1 MTNRLLSIHIVL
13 LPFIYEYFD
22 LGSSY
27 QPVLYSSLLLWLLL
41 FVESMRG
48 HTNLPTHILICAI
61 NLLFVQ
67 FVCSSIG
74 KNIDAEQ
81 VLYVIIW
88 FPMLLL
94 VATRNETEK
103 KQLIYALLLSC
114 FVQSSY
120 SLLQWGHLLQPNN
133 VLFPGSGSFFN
144 PGPLAGYLSVGIVL
158 SAETF
163 QNRKERSVLGGFLVM
178 LPIILTALI
187 ALQSRAAWFA
197 CLIGIGYM
205 LAHKWNRFKRMFPYV
220 VALLP
225 ILLGI
230 LYYVRPLS
238 ANGRLLIWKIC
249 SLNMKDHWLF
259 GYGADGFR
267 QNYMMW
273 QREYFAQKVRPVT
286 ELLLASDNGYVFN
299 TFLHFVV
306 NYGLVGTLVVLLL
319 LYVILKTYCMS
330 RIVGSILTLCVFSC
344 FSYPE
349 SVLPLYLLFPFL
361 FGLCMRPSQIKS
373 KIHLFLPWLSSV
385 PIILTALVIY
395 VNIASYHRLNQYYV
409 SASPKRAKNV
419 DSSSV
424 LISNNTRWNY
434 TIADTNFKMGLYGKA
449 VEYYWK
455 SIQRNPL
462 GKTFI
467 KMGDCY
473 CEESNWANALLCLKQ
488 AESMLPAYATP
499 VYRQFEIYREF
510 GDYIH
515 AKLYAEKLLTMPI
528 KIESKQVKRMKASAS
543 EYLQ

>member
-1 MTNRLLSIHIVL
+1 MTNRFLSIHIVL
-13 LPFIYEYFD
+13 LPFIYEYFE

-41 FVESMRG
+41 FVESMRE
-48 HTNLPTHILICAI
+48 HTNFPLNILFYAI
-61 NLLFVQ
+61 ILLFVQ
-67 FVCSSIG
+67 FVRSNIG

-81 VLYVIIW
+81 VLYVTIW
-88 FPMLLL
+88 FPVLLL

-114 FVQSSY
+114 FVQSGY

-158 SAETF
+158 SAEMF
-163 QNRKERSVLGGFLVM
+163 QNIRERNILWGFLVIWS
-178 LPIILTALI
+178 IILTALI
-187 ALQSRAAWFA
+187 ISQSRAAWFA

-205 LAHKWNRFKRMFPYV
+205 LANKLDQFKRMSPYV
-220 VALLP
+220 VTLLP

-249 SLNMKDHWLF
+249 CLNMKDHWLF

-273 QREYFAQKVRPVT
+273 QGEYFAQKTRSVK

-306 NYGLVGTLVVLLL
+306 NYGLVGTLFVLLL
-319 LYVILKTYCMS
+319 LYAILNTYYKS
-330 RIVGSILTLCVFSC
+330 RIVGSILTLCIFSC

-361 FGLCMRPSQIKS
+361 FGLCMSPSKNKS
-373 KIHLFLPWLSSV
+373 KIHIFLPWLSSV
-385 PIILTALVIY
+385 SIILTTLLIY
-395 VNIASYHRLNQYYV
+395 VNITSYHRLNQYYV
-409 SASPKRAKNV
+409 SVSPRRANKV

-424 LISNNTRWNY
+424 LIFNNTRWNY
-434 TIADTNFKMGLYGKA
+434 TVADTNFKMGLYGKA
-449 VEYYWK
+449 VDYYWK
-455 SIQRNPL
+455 SIQQNPL

-473 CEESNWANALLCLKQ
+473 CEESDWANALLCFKQ

-499 VYRQFEIYREF
+499 VCRQFEIYREL
-510 GDYIH
+510 GDYVH
-515 AKLYAEKLLTMPI
+515 AKFYAEKILTMPI
-528 KIESKQVKRMKASAS
+528 KIESKQVKQMKAAAS
-543 EYLQ
+543 EFLQ